1 MAPSLGIY
9 SVPFQGFQAPGPL
22 CAFPPA
28 SEAAKATLKAK
39 EAEEQGSC
47 AVVCICTNKISY
59 HECFGCRWRKQ
70 DWGRWW
76 WGGASSQLR
85 SPPLLS
91 VLSAVCLDK
100 TQLLPSICMLAQPL
114 CLGPGWTPARTVL
127 LPFSPWEVQ
136 LKCAEVLPVTLSLDT
151 TTASSGTHGPLQLSS
166 PCLRFSLIQWP
177 TMTCFHVRVL
187 PRPQS
192 IQTHTH
198 THTTTL
204 SWELF

>member
-1 MAPSLGIY
+1 MHFRLPARLPR
-9 SVPFQGFQAPGPL
+9 PL
-22 CAFPPA
+22 SRPKRQK
-28 SEAAKATLKAK
+28 SREAALSFAFAPTKFHITSALDADG
-39 EAEEQGSC
+39 ES
-47 AVVCICTNKISY
+47 KI
-59 HECFGCRWRKQ
+59 G
-70 DWGRWW
+70 GGGGG
-76 WGGASSQLR
+76 GGASSQLR

-177 TMTCFHVRVL
+177 TMTCFHVRVP

>member
-76 WGGASSQLR
+76 WWGG
-85 SPPLLS
+85 PLLS
-91 VLSAVCLDK
+91 SGHLLSCLFCLLSVWTKLSYSQASACWLSLCALARVGPLHALFSCPSHPGKCSSNVLRSSLSPCPL
-100 TQLLPSICMLAQPL
+100 TQPLLPPVPMAPCSYQVLA
-114 CLGPGWTPARTVL
+114 
-127 LPFSPWEVQ
+127 
-136 LKCAEVLPVTLSLDT
+136 
-151 TTASSGTHGPLQLSS
+151 
-166 PCLRFSLIQWP
+166 
-177 TMTCFHVRVL
+177 
-187 PRPQS
+187 
-192 IQTHTH
+192 
-198 THTTTL
+198 
-204 SWELF
+204 